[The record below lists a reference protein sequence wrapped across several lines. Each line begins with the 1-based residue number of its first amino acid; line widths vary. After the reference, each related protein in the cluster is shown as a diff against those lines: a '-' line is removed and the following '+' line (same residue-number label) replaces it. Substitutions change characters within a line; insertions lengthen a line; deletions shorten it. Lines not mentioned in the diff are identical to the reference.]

1 MRQTMRTPLLP
12 SPEVVERIDEV
23 VGPRRRSE
31 FVADALRRELE
42 RRRLI
47 ATMERAIGSLADV
60 DVPGWEARESTRE
73 WVQAQR
79 RIGDDLGQPATE
91 R

>member
-1 MRQTMRTPLLP
+1 MGTMVRTHVILPLEL
-12 SPEVVERIDEV
+12 VEQVDEE